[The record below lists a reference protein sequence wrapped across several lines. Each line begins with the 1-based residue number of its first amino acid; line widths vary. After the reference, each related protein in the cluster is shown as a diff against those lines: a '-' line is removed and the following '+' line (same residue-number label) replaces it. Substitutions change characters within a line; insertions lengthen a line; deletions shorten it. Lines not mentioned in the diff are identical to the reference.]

1 MNIQRHAGFGAF
13 GAAAGIAVLFA
24 AFVWW
29 TMPGPGTGMDRTS
42 AVVAWIS
49 VGGVALA
56 LIAAH
61 VLIARVL
68 LKGAQEGHGGA
79 KEGGR

>member
-1 MNIQRHAGFGAF
+1 MNIQRQAGLGAF

-24 AFVWW
+24 VFVWW

-49 VGGVALA
+49 VGGVAVA

-61 VLIARVL
+61 VLVARVL
-68 LKGAQEGHGGA
+68 VKGGQDS
-79 KEGGR
+79 EGGPREGGG

>member
-1 MNIQRHAGFGAF
+1 MNIQRQAGLGAF
-13 GAAAGIAVLFA
+13 GAAAGILVLFA

-29 TMPGPGTGMDRTS
+29 TVPGPDTGMDWTS

-49 VGGVALA
+49 VGGVALT

-68 LKGAQEGHGGA
+68 VKAPREGVDDR
-79 KEGGR
+79 E

>member
-1 MNIQRHAGFGAF
+1 MSIQRQAGFGAF

-29 TMPGPGTGMDRTS
+29 TIPGPGTGMDRTS

-56 LIAAH
+56 LIVAH

-68 LKGAQEGHGGA
+68 VKGAQDGHGGA